1 MSSHILGIRSC
12 AEDSFKLL
20 PLRRDGAMSHLVG
33 DNCNHAHLVSAIIF
47 GAEYAPARRCLL
59 FRVLLSSAFCFFAER
74 SGLKGLG
81 HA

>member
-33 DNCNHAHLVSAIIF
+33 DNCKVALAMLIETR
-47 GAEYAPARRCLL
+47 AMKY
-59 FRVLLSSAFCFFAER
+59 
-74 SGLKGLG
+74 
-81 HA
+81 